1 VQRGTKKRS
10 SGKPFSLSHHFIL
23 AVVMILMPAG
33 QHDFQGELE
42 DWLAGAEKVVI
53 AGIGNPVRT
62 DDFVGVK
69 IVQDLEGKV
78 SEKVYLIEC
87 ETVPES
93 FLEPIIEF
101 KPTHVLLIDAA
112 FLGLKPGAARLI
124 DPERI
129 AAFPAVTTHMLPLRI
144 FCEYVTKM
152 AEAKI
157 ALLLIEP
164 KNNEFGEGLTPEVQ
178 AAAEK
183 IANILQKLFLKLFKE
198 RN

>member
-1 VQRGTKKRS
+1 LTK
-10 SGKPFSLSHHFIL
+10 
-23 AVVMILMPAG
+23 
-33 QHDFQGELE
+33 GEYDLQKKLK
-42 DWLAGAEKVVI
+42 DWLAGAERVVV
-53 AGIGNPVRT
+53 AGIGNPIRT

-78 SEKVYLIEC
+78 SEKVHLLEC

-101 KPTHVLLIDAA
+101 NPTHVLLIDAA

-129 AAFPAVTTHMLPLRI
+129 ADFPAVTTHMLPLRI
-144 FCEYVTKM
+144 FCEYITKM
-152 AEAKI
+152 AGAKI

-164 KNNEFGEGLTPEVQ
+164 KNAEFGEGLTPEVQ
-178 AAAEK
+178 AAAER
-183 IANILQKLFLKLFKE
+183 ITTVLLKLLCKMV
-198 RN
+198 